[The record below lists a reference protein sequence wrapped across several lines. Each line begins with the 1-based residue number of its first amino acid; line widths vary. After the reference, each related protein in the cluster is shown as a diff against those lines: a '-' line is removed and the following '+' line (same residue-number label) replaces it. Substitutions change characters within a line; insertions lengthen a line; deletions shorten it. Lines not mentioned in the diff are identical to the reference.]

1 MLAIL
6 ILGILLITVPILGFM
21 IAGCVMLYN
30 CLMEDAPAGLF
41 GGLLSSVGIGFV
53 LLLIYFGLLYAGK

>member
-6 ILGILLITVPILGFM
+6 ILAIVLIAVPVLGFVT
-21 IAGCVMLYN
+21 AGCIMLYK

-41 GGLLSSVGIGFV
+41 GGLMLSVGLGFV
-53 LLLIYFGLLYAGK
+53 LLGVYFGLLYAQA